1 MYETFVAIGD
11 SFTEGLDD
19 RRPDGT
25 HRGWADLVAGE
36 LAADTPGFR
45 YANLAVRGRRFQ
57 RIRNEQLPLVEAM
70 TPSLVTVSAGG
81 NDIIG
86 FRCDVAGLA
95 RAMHELLE
103 RLTDAAGTVVVFT
116 GFDPRGRLPMGRVLA
131 TRAADYNAAVRSS
144 ANLLGSRVVD
154 LWTMPRLSESRMW
167 AGDRLHLSTDGH
179 ELIAEEVLDVL
190 GVTPLRGNSV
200 RHELVARSWLA
211 DRRSDGQWARTYF
224 APWLGRKLRGRSAGD
239 FVDPKLPEL
248 TAISAVPRP
257 RTTDD
262 FRPTVGRRT
271 DGRTS
276 RPSSRRTDGRTSRP
290 SSTRTDSANA
300 DAEG

>member
-25 HRGWADLVAGE
+25 YRGWADLVAGE
-36 LAADTPGFR
+36 LAEGTPGFR

-70 TPSLVTVSAGG
+70 APSLVTVSAGG

-86 FRCDVAGLA
+86 FRCDVTGLA

-103 RLTDAAGTVVVFT
+103 RLTDAAGTVVVLT

-131 TRAADYNAAVRSS
+131 TRAAAYNASVRSS
-144 ANLLGSRVVD
+144 ANLLGARVVD

-190 GVTPLRGNSV
+190 GLTARRGNSV
-200 RHELVARSWLA
+200 QQELVARSWLA
-211 DRRSDGQWARTYF
+211 DRRSDGQWVRTHF

-239 FVDPKLPEL
+239 LVDPKLPEL

-257 RTTDD
+257 RTKAD
-262 FRPTVGRRT
+262 FRPTVG
-271 DGRTS
+271 GRTS
-276 RPSSRRTDGRTSRP
+276 SRTSQPSSARTDTG
-290 SSTRTDSANA
+290 NA
-300 DAEG
+300 DVDG

>member
-25 HRGWADLVAGE
+25 FRGWADLVAGE
-36 LAADTPGFR
+36 LAAGTPGFR

-57 RIRNEQLPLVEAM
+57 RISNEQLPLVEAM
-70 TPSLVTVSAGG
+70 APSLVTVSAGG

-86 FRCDVAGLA
+86 FRCDVTLLA
-95 RAMHELLE
+95 RSIHELLD
-103 RLTDAAGTVVVFT
+103 RLTGAAGTVVVFT

-131 TRAADYNAAVRSS
+131 TRAAAYNASVRSS
-144 ANLLGSRVVD
+144 ANLFGAHVVD

-190 GVTPLRGNSV
+190 GVTPRRGNSV
-200 RHELVARSWLA
+200 QQGPLARSWLT
-211 DRRSDGQWARTYF
+211 DRRSDAQWVSTYF

-257 RTTDD
+257 RTTADL
-262 FRPTVGRRT
+262 RPTVGRRT
-271 DGRTS
+271 NSPTS
-276 RPSSRRTDGRTSRP
+276 KP
-290 SSTRTDSANA
+290 SSTRTDTSNSAL
-300 DAEG
+300 DG